1 MSTKQD
7 FLDGEEFKPYKCY
20 DVRMSYQAGHRQWN
34 DWPCEGK
41 TVHAGVGWFHPFGRS
56 HYYAISGDCE
66 EKKQFPIEKYF
77 TDDWM
82 DIYDTALFCIYRT
95 DFGDIYAY
103 DGIFMVRDDS
113 GDDEIPYAS
122 SFLRRDALTNVIVGG
137 TGKFEG
143 ARGILVGTAEGA
155 GTVEKVGDDLT
166 LPEGL
171 LKCMTGFMKIPIKQE
186 ETEKEPEAAGE

>member
-20 DVRMSYQAGHRQWN
+20 DVRMAYQAGHRQWKA
-34 DWPCEGK
+34 WPGDCR

-56 HYYAISGDCE
+56 EYVAIAGDCE
-66 EKKQFPIEKYF
+66 EKKNFPIEKYF
-77 TDDWM
+77 TEDWM

-113 GDDEIPYAS
+113 GDDEIHYNS

-137 TGKFEG
+137 TGMFEG
-143 ARGILVGTAEGA
+143 ARGIMVGTAEGS
-155 GTVEKVGDDLT
+155 GTVEKTGKEDNLT

-171 LKCMTGFMKIPIKQE
+171 LKCLTGFMKIPIKE
-186 ETEKEPEAAGE
+186 EAAE